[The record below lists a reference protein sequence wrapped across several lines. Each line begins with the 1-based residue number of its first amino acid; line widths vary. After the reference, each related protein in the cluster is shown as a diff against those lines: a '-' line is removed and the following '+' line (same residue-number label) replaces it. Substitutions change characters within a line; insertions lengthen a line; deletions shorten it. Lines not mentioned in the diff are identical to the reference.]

1 MKSKLVIGVM
11 GSIIAV
17 SLSIATAHA
26 FTIDTF
32 LDSAKQGSLE
42 LPSSGDA
49 DELAFIR
56 NATGDNTLTL
66 DFKIDTINPSLVALS
81 NGTDSWYIDVAPEEP
96 GFFLLKFGV
105 PNNSS
110 LDTHYVFQN
119 IGELTK
125 LVWSNG
131 QVNNLTGG
139 DCGINGSPN
148 SCNIGRLS
156 HYVGTNGGG
165 GGGGSEVPEPAS
177 LLLLGAGLMSMV
189 FARRRNWV

>member
-1 MKSKLVIGVM
+1 M
-11 GSIIAV
+11 GSIIAA
-17 SLSIATAHA
+17 SLSISTAHA

-56 NATGDNTLTL
+56 NVTGDNTLTL
-66 DFKIDTINPSLVALS
+66 DFKINTPNGLGALS
-81 NGTDSWYIDVAPEEP
+81 NGPDSWYIDVAPEEP

-105 PNNSS
+105 PNNSL
-110 LDTHYVFQN
+110 LDTHYVFLN

-125 LVWSNG
+125 LVWSND

-139 DCGINGSPN
+139 NCGINGSPN
-148 SCNIGRLS
+148 SCNIERLS

-165 GGGGSEVPEPAS
+165 GGGSEVPEPTS
-177 LLLLGAGLMSMV
+177 LLLLGAGLMGMV

>member
-1 MKSKLVIGVM
+1 MKSKLVTGVM
-11 GSIIAV
+11 GSIIAM

-26 FTIDTF
+26 FTIDVF
-32 LDSAKQGSLE
+32 VKSAK
-42 LPSSGDA
+42 LPTYGDA
-49 DELAFIR
+49 TELAFIR
-56 NATGDNTLTL
+56 EATGDNTLTL
-66 DFKIDTINPSLVALS
+66 GFKIDTPNPGLVALS
-81 NGTDSWYIDVAPEEP
+81 NGPDSWYIDVAPEEP

-165 GGGGSEVPEPAS
+165 GGGSEVPEPAS
-177 LLLLGAGLMSMV
+177 ILLLGAGLMGMV